1 MITTIVQY
9 RLPSSIDL
17 KACAEHFREIAP
29 GFRTVPGLIRKQFIY
44 AEDGWAGGV
53 YLWKTQADAE
63 AFYSGPWLDGIRER
77 YGMDP
82 QIKYF
87 QTACV
92 TDNSAATVVLPMPV
106 MELVM
111 VSVAVMVWLPAVA
124 RVALKVWTPPSAA
137 VKV

>member
-1 MITTIVQY
+1 MITAIVQY
-9 RLPSSIDL
+9 KLPPSIDL
-17 KACAEHFREIAP
+17 AACAAHFRAIAP

-53 YLWKTQADAE
+53 YLWQSQADAE
-63 AFYSGPWLDGIRER
+63 AFYTGPWLEGIRER

-92 TDNSAATVVLPMPV
+92 TDNSA
-106 MELVM
+106 E
-111 VSVAVMVWLPAVA
+111 AV
-124 RVALKVWTPPSAA
+124 RVRDGAE
-137 VKV
+137 